1 MAYISEKNVM
11 LDGRRDVKT
20 QKSQLKY
27 EIKLNSQQTKKT

>member
-27 EIKLNSQQTKKT
+27 EI